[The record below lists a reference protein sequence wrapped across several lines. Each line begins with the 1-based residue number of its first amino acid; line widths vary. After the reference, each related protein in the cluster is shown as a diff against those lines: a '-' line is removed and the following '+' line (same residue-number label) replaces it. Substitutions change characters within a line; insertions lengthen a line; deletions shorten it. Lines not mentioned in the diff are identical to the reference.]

1 MNHASARTSPS
12 EGHPDKSPK
21 PSPPR
26 WPVVAPPIAVG
37 VLLLGLLFK
46 TATAAYVVTR
56 LRAADDGVSPEDA
69 ANRNG
74 LEDLALD
81 VVARLELTISGLA
94 IAGLLLSI
102 TGLVRGSGWAHVT
115 TCALASPFALFCG
128 ILLVDGRGSVVAD
141 IDDSGHVPPLFE
153 HVPTWVSVSDTLGP
167 PLLVGGAIA
176 VLVLLFLP
184 PVFRRFY
191 PPYQQPGPRSRT
203 ALG

>member
-1 MNHASARTSPS
+1 M
-12 EGHPDKSPK
+12 
-21 PSPPR
+21 
-26 WPVVAPPIAVG
+26 VAPPIAVG

-46 TATAAYVVTR
+46 TATTTYVVTH
-56 LRAADDGVSPEDA
+56 LRAVDDGVSPEDA

-81 VVARLELTISGLA
+81 VVARLELTMSGLA

-128 ILLVDGRGSVVAD
+128 ILLVDGRGSAVAD
-141 IDDSGHVPPLFE
+141 IDDLGHVAPRFE
-153 HVPTWVSVSDTLGP
+153 IVPTWVSVCDTLGP
-167 PLLVGGAIA
+167 PLLVAGAIA

-191 PPYQQPGPRSRT
+191 PRPTNSPAPGVELLSVNRSPQSPRSM
-203 ALG
+203 